1 MSGKEFTLNLRDGD
15 EVLEKLS
22 EFAQNND
29 LQEALFVSG
38 EGVLKNFELS
48 EMRGPGKV
56 ENKVMHGPH
65 ELIAVS
71 GRMYKRDGKHITELK
86 VSLAKEGRRG
96 ISGMLLRGIVQ
107 GEAEIRIRL
116 IDLKKMVVA

>member
-1 MSGKEFTLNLRDGD
+1 MSGKEFTLNLMGGD
-15 EVLEKLS
+15 EVLEKLM

-29 LQEALFVSG
+29 VKDALFVGG

-48 EMRGPGKV
+48 EMRGAGKV

-71 GRMYKRDGKHITELK
+71 GRMYKRQGKHITELK
-86 VSLAKEGRRG
+86 VSLAKAGRRS

-107 GEAEIRIRL
+107 GEAEIKIRL
-116 IDLKKMVVA
+116 IDLKKMVIA